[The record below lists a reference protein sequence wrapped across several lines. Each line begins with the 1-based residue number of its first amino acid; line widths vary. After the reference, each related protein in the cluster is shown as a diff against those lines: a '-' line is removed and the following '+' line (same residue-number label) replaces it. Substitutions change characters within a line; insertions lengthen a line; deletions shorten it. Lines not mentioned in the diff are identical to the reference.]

1 MATEFLELGSKTARG
16 TILLAHGAGAPMDS
30 PGMIAIAKALAAE
43 DVRVVR
49 FEFAYIAAQVSVIG
63 TCRGISVTR
72 IDRIADLPKFIEYA
86 CNATRLHSALCYLS
100 PNTCE
105 KISTPDGTKSAE

>member
-1 MATEFLELGSKTARG
+1 MATEFLELGSKTARA

-30 PGMIAIAKALAAE
+30 LGMIAIAKALAAE

-100 PNTCE
+100 PNTFE
-105 KISTPDGTKSAE
+105 KISTPDGTKCAE